1 MSTLISVLFG
11 YQKEMIILV
20 SVMWC
25 EYADEY
31 FELKTI
37 KNTNVRGTELALVH
51 MGCYTGVYSLS
62 SL

>member
-1 MSTLISVLFG
+1 
-11 YQKEMIILV
+11 MIILV